1 MYAAIWRRLPGPAAV
16 RALTC
21 LVLLVAVVL
30 LLFTVVLPA
39 VEPHLPFNGV
49 TVDPGPVGS
58 SAAPG

>member
-1 MYAAIWRRLPGPAAV
+1 VYAAIWRRLPGPAAV

-30 LLFTVVLPA
+30 
-39 VEPHLPFNGV
+39 HLPFNGV